1 MSMKTI
7 EDLSRDYADER
18 NWLAE
23 RIAAYKEELEKLNHR
38 LLPQVKRAVDSVS
51 RARAKLEKEVAD
63 HPELFVK
70 PKSVILHGIRVGLAK
85 GKGTISWDNADR
97 VVELIHK
104 HFPEQAEVLVKVTE
118 TPVKK
123 ALAQLSA
130 ADLKRLGITVTE
142 TGDEVVI
149 KPVDGD
155 VERLVE
161 ALLRAS
167 EQGALAEAA

>member
-23 RIAAYKEELEKLNHR
+23 RVGGYKEELEKLNHR
-38 LLPQVKRAVDSVS
+38 MLPQIKRAVDSVA
-51 RARAKLEKEVAD
+51 RARAKLENEVGE

-70 PKSVILHGIRVGLAK
+70 PKSVTLHGIRVGFAK
-85 GKGTISWDNADR
+85 GKGTISWDDADR

-104 HFPEQAEVLVKVTE
+104 HFPEQAEILVKVTE

-161 ALLRAS
+161 VLLRAS
-167 EQGALAEAA
+167 ESAVAEAA